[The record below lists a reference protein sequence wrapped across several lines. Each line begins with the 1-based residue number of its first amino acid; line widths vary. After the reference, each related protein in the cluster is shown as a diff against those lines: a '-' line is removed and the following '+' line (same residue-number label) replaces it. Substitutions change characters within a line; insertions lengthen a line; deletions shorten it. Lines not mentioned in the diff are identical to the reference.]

1 MKDYQVYEAISGRPG
16 IGRRSMMAAATV
28 FCLLTLGFQATA
40 DVDTTDDLIRAGQEL
55 YQNRSYDEALAAYDQ
70 ALLLSPDDLQAWMGK
85 GRVLNALGDQNRSLL
100 AYQNATSID
109 PDDQE
114 AWFGVGLNWFLLQD
128 LNESLTALER
138 ALEIDGNYTRAWEL
152 KSAVLAQMGK
162 NDEALAA
169 SKRARMTSAPS
180 DTEMLSHSWVS
191 ESFILRQMGRDD
203 EALAALENAATI
215 DPKNYDAWI
224 LLGEALQ
231 GRGEY
236 NRSLA
241 AYDSLLVHIAP
252 TSPPMLALVLI
263 DKGSVLVEMGRYEE
277 ARDLYLQTIDLNFS
291 LEPLDQY
298 YLGRAELGEAVSLL
312 RLGDYGE
319 ALEAFNRSMEAEPLL
334 ADDAWR
340 GIGDARMG
348 LGFHEVALQA
358 YDMAL
363 EMYPEFVNVERGHA
377 WKGRGDALMALG
389 REEEALVAYQNASI
403 AYDLAIEM
411 PDQGRQSYPL
421 NGEFWLN
428 RGAVLEALGLGAQAE
443 ESYAKARELG
453 YRD

>member
-1 MKDYQVYEAISGRPG
+1 MKVSELRN
-16 IGRRSMMAAATV
+16 RSSKVGFWAVFALLLVALAASW
-28 FCLLTLGFQATA
+28 ATA
-40 DVDTTDDLIRAGQEL
+40 SADGDTAEDLIEMGMEL

-70 ALLLSPDDLQAWMGK
+70 ALLLSPDDVQAWISKGK
-85 GRVLNALGDQNRSLL
+85 VFGALGDYNRSIL
-100 AYQNATSID
+100 AYQNATRIAPSD
-109 PDDQE
+109 PE
-114 AWFGVGLNWFLLQD
+114 AWIGVGLNRFLLQD

-162 NDEALAA
+162 NDEALEA
-169 SKRARMTSAPS
+169 SKRARMSSAPS

-203 EALAALENAATI
+203 EFLAALENATTI
-215 DPKNYDAWI
+215 DPKNYDGWI

-236 NRSLA
+236 SRSLA
-241 AYDSLLVHIAP
+241 AFDSLLSNITP

-263 DKGSVLVEMGRYEE
+263 DKGSVLMEMGRYEE
-277 ARDLYLQTIDLNFS
+277 ARDLYQQTIDLNFS
-291 LEPLDQY
+291 LDPLDQY
-298 YLGRAELGEAVSLL
+298 YLGRAWIGEGASLL
-312 RLGDYGE
+312 RLGDYDE
-319 ALEAFNRSMEAEPLL
+319 ALEAFNRSMEAEPRL

-340 GIGDARMG
+340 GIGDVHMG
-348 LGFHEVALQA
+348 LGSYVEALQA

-363 EMYPEFVNVERGHA
+363 EMYPEFINAERGHA

-389 REEEALVAYQNASI
+389 REEEALVAYQNATI

-411 PDQGRQSYPL
+411 PDQARQAYPL
-421 NGEFWLN
+421 NGEFWQS

-443 ESYAKARELG
+443 ESYGKAREMG
-453 YRD
+453 YGN

>member
-1 MKDYQVYEAISGRPG
+1 MIRRYLDCATLAKPG
-16 IGRRSMMAAATV
+16 IGRMAMMIAV
-28 FCLLTLGFQATA
+28 FCLLTLGFQAVAEGDTA
-40 DVDTTDDLIRAGQEL
+40 GDLIGMGLEL
-55 YQNRSYDEALAAYDQ
+55 YQNRSYEEALAAYDQ
-70 ALLLSPDDLQAWMGK
+70 ALLFSPDDARAWMGK
-85 GRVLNALGDQNRSLL
+85 GKVFSALGDYNRSLS
-100 AYQNATSID
+100 AYQNATRIS

-114 AWFGVGLNWFLLQD
+114 AWLGVGLNRFLLRD
-128 LNESLTALER
+128 LNESLTALEK

-162 NDEALAA
+162 NDEALEA
-169 SKRARMTSAPS
+169 SKRARMSSAPT
-180 DTEMLSHSWVS
+180 DAEMLSHSWVS

-203 EALAALENAATI
+203 EFLAALENATTI

-241 AYDSLLVHIAP
+241 AYDSLLSNIAP

-263 DKGSVLVEMGRYEE
+263 DKGSVLLDMDQYEE
-277 ARDLYLQTIDLNFS
+277 ARDLYQQTIDLNFS
-291 LEPLDQY
+291 DESLDQY
-298 YLGRAELGEAVSLL
+298 YLGRAWLGEGVSLL
-312 RLGDYGE
+312 RLGDYEE

-348 LGFHEVALQA
+348 LGSFEKALQA
-358 YDMAL
+358 YDTAL
-363 EMYPEFVNVERGHA
+363 EIYPESVNAERGHA
-377 WKGRGDALMALG
+377 WKGRGDALMVLG
-389 REEEALVAYQNASI
+389 REEAALMAYQNASI

-411 PDQGRQSYPL
+411 PDQARQSYPL
-421 NGEFWLN
+421 NGEFWQS
-428 RGAVLEALGLGAQAE
+428 RGAVLEALGLEAQAE
-443 ESYAKARELG
+443 EAYRMAGELG
-453 YRD
+453 YES